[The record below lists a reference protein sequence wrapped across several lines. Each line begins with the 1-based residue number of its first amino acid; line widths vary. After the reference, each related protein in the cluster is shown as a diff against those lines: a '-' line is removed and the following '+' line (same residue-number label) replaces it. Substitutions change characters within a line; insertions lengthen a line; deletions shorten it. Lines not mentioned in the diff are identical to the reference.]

1 MLIRDMVAAVQKR
14 TGVGRRKARSLISDG
29 AERLDLA
36 CDTRDGHLNP
46 EPAYSEQDII
56 DYAVECYEDEKIQQE
71 QDPHYEQD
79 PGEN

>member
-14 TGVGRRKARSLISDG
+14 TGVGRRKARALISDG

-36 CDTRDGHLNP
+36 CETTNGHLSG
-46 EPAYSEQDII
+46 AYTEEDIL
-56 DYAVECYEDEKIQQE
+56 DYAVQCHEDEQTELE
-71 QDPHYEQD
+71 QDPRYEQD